1 MKSTFALVC
10 LLAAALGT
18 SALRTPNLRAR
29 QDANGTA
36 DSPCDGATL
45 VSSQALVASAGTVQ
59 LNTFSCAPI
68 VPAASHTG
76 LIHADGFSSEFLA
89 LLERFLWYFFPH
101 PRPKTTT
108 KVSTRTAT
116 TTATATATV
125 SATVTEVSTATATTT
140 ETHVETATVTVTGSA
155 ASPSATFTNV
165 CGEIC
170 TNVCGLSGSL
180 PPTSE
185 DCQALVNSIVILQS
199 DLPPTFDVL
208 PGHVQT
214 IEFGTCRFF
223 FENVG
228 PIPLEYCWRDLGQ
241 TASAAGNACF
251 PPVQPVMS
259 EGLCIPSSALWE
271 VGAAHS

>member
-1 MKSTFALVC
+1 MKSAFTLIF

-18 SALRTPNLRAR
+18 SALRTPNLRTR

-36 DSPCDGATL
+36 GSPCDGATL
-45 VSSQALVASAGTVQ
+45 VSSQALVAGAATVQ
-59 LNTFSCAPI
+59 LNTFSCALT
-68 VPAASHTG
+68 VPAASPTG
-76 LIHADGFSSEFLA
+76 LIHADSFSSGFLA
-89 LLERFLWYFFPH
+89 LLGRFLWCFFPH
-101 PRPKTTT
+101 PPHKTTT

-125 SATVTEVSTATATTT
+125 TATVTSVSTATTTAT
-140 ETHVETATVTVTGSA
+140 ETDIETATVTVTGSA

-170 TNVCGLSGSL
+170 TNVCGQSGRL
-180 PPTSE
+180 PPNND

-208 PGHVQT
+208 PNHVQT